1 MRSLSYF
8 PPRIHASVE
17 VGRVEAVNID
27 AEWTTENL
35 HIYAREIGLRQ
46 TRTKPRYLHFHRF
59 LHHMSQRG
67 SAVWVQLS
75 WH

>member
-1 MRSLSYF
+1 MRRLSYF
-8 PPRIHASVE
+8 PPCIHACVE

-27 AEWTTENL
+27 AKWTTENL
-35 HIYAREIGLRQ
+35 HIYACEIGLRQ
-46 TRTKPRYLHFHRF
+46 MRKKPRYLDFHRF
-59 LHHMSQRG
+59 VHHMSQRG